1 MIFLLNMNFYTFV
14 QSQVGMESIILQKNK
29 ELNKLLNNSKLE
41 INNKFK
47 LGYIEQLSLRDFL
60 VYSESEIIE
69 NLQTSYN
76 TVLNYKK
83 NTISSIVKEFLNKNI
98 EEQRDIITLFLLF
111 DDIEVQYLAYLMYDM
126 ISNESYLL
134 KPQPLAEQVYYSL
147 HWSIQKIFKN
157 TIKKV
162 SEYTKKIVNFTIE
175 EIPYEKRIFLMKASE
190 NVKQKALDKYKE
202 ITNKGNENCAKSQQY
217 LDSLL
222 I

>member
-1 MIFLLNMNFYTFV
+1 ITNVNETEVTIYNENNSMKSYDFYNIGKLNTIMFNKIYKKNLSMIEHIHGVRIYIIFKINNTKYILAMDGYFCDDPLNISRIGGLIGN
-14 QSQVGMESIILQKNK
+14 KNK

-47 LGYIEQLSLRDFL
+47 TGYIEQLSLRDFL
-60 VYSESEIIE
+60 VYSETEIVE
-69 NLQTSYN
+69 NLQKAYN

-147 HWSIQKIFKN
+147 HWSIQKIFK
-157 TIKKV
+157 
-162 SEYTKKIVNFTIE
+162 
-175 EIPYEKRIFLMKASE
+175 
-190 NVKQKALDKYKE
+190 
-202 ITNKGNENCAKSQQY
+202 
-217 LDSLL
+217 
-222 I
+222 